1 MDENRILNKGR
12 LQMEFRKIKN
22 LRKEKKITL
31 TELGEKTGYSASFL
45 SQIERGTNRPSLEA
59 LRKIADALDV
69 TVASL
74 LANEAPQVI
83 QDEETSEN
91 GYKVIRN
98 SSGTIYNPWQTNST
112 YYDTLFNL
120 PVHTNNMVISKIY
133 IDAQSSSS
141 GRKIAHNLCE
151 INYVIK
157 GEATIELKDKV
168 LILQEGDAIFLE
180 AFTQH
185 NILNA
190 TENELMLFTLQ
201 F

>member
-1 MDENRILNKGR
+1 
-12 LQMEFRKIKN
+12 MEFKKIKQ

-31 TELGEKTGYSASFL
+31 TELGERTGYSASFL

-59 LRKIADALDV
+59 LRKIADVLGV
-69 TVASL
+69 TVATL
-74 LANEAPQVI
+74 LASEVPQVI
-83 QDEETSEN
+83 QDQETTAL

-98 SSGTIYNPWQTNST
+98 SSGSIYNPWQTNST

-141 GRKIAHNLCE
+141 GKKIAHNLCE
-151 INYVIK
+151 INYVLK
-157 GEATIELKDKV
+157 GEATVELKDE
-168 LILQEGDAIFLE
+168 ILTLYEGDAIFLE

-185 NILNA
+185 NVVNN
-190 TENELMLFTLQ
+190 TDDELMLFTLQ

>member
-1 MDENRILNKGR
+1 
-12 LQMEFRKIKN
+12 MEFKKIKQ

-45 SQIERGTNRPSLEA
+45 SQIERGANRPSLEA
-59 LRKIADALDV
+59 LRKIAEVLGV
-69 TVASL
+69 TVAAL
-74 LANEAPQVI
+74 LASEAPQVI
-83 QDEETSEN
+83 QDQETTTL

-98 SSGTIYNPWQTNST
+98 SSGSIYNPWQTNST

-141 GRKIAHNLCE
+141 GKKIAHNLCE
-151 INYVIK
+151 INYVLK
-157 GEATIELKDKV
+157 GQATVELKDET
-168 LILQEGDAIFLE
+168 LTLYEGDAIFLE

-185 NILNA
+185 NVVNN
-190 TENELMLFTLQ
+190 TDDELMLFTLQ

>member
-1 MDENRILNKGR
+1 
-12 LQMEFRKIKN
+12 MEFRKIKS

-31 TELGEKTGYSASFL
+31 TELGERTGYSASFL

-59 LRKIADALDV
+59 LRKIADSLDV

-83 QDEETSEN
+83 QDEETSAH

-98 SSGTIYNPWQTNST
+98 SSGKIYNPWQTNST

-157 GEATIELKDKV
+157 GEATIELQDEV
-168 LILQEGDAIFLE
+168 LILHEGDAIFLE

-185 NILNA
+185 NIINA
-190 TENELMLFTLQ
+190 TEKELMLFTLQ

>member
-1 MDENRILNKGR
+1 
-12 LQMEFRKIKN
+12 MEFRKIKN
-22 LRKEKKITL
+22 LRKEQRITL

-45 SQIERGTNRPSLEA
+45 SQIERGINRPSLEA
-59 LRKIADALDV
+59 LRKIADALGV

-74 LANEAPQVI
+74 LANEAPQVM
-83 QDEETSEN
+83 QDNEPSKN

-141 GRKIAHNLCE
+141 GKKIAHNLCE

-157 GEATIELKDKV
+157 GEATIELKDDV
-168 LILQEGDAIFLE
+168 LILHEGDAIFLE
-180 AFTQH
+180 AYTQH
-185 NILNA
+185 NIVNA
-190 TENELMLFTLQ
+190 TENELMLFTMQ

>member
-1 MDENRILNKGR
+1 
-12 LQMEFRKIKN
+12 MEFRKIKS

-31 TELGEKTGYSASFL
+31 TELGERTGYSASFL

-83 QDEETSEN
+83 QDEETSTH

-157 GEATIELKDKV
+157 GEATVELQDEV
-168 LILQEGDAIFLE
+168 LILHEGDAIFLE

-185 NILNA
+185 NIINA

>member
-1 MDENRILNKGR
+1 MNEKRTLNKGR
-12 LQMEFRKIKN
+12 LQMEFRKIKT

-59 LRKIADALDV
+59 LRKIADSLGV
-69 TVASL
+69 TVAYL

-83 QDEETSEN
+83 QDDETTEN

-98 SSGTIYNPWQTNST
+98 SSGTVYNPWQTNST

-151 INYVIK
+151 INYVLK
-157 GEATIELKDKV
+157 GEATIELKDEILV
-168 LILQEGDAIFLE
+168 LQEGDAIFLE
-180 AFTQH
+180 AFTPH

>member
-1 MDENRILNKGR
+1 MK
-12 LQMEFRKIKN
+12 FRKIKS

-83 QDEETSEN
+83 QGETSEN

-120 PVHTNNMVISKIY
+120 PVHTDNMVISKIY

-141 GRKIAHNLCE
+141 GKKIAHNLCE
-151 INYVIK
+151 INYVLK
-157 GEATIELKDKV
+157 GEATIELEHEV
-168 LILQEGDAIFLE
+168 LTLQKGDAIFLE
-180 AFTQH
+180 SFTQH
-185 NILNA
+185 NIINE

>member
-1 MDENRILNKGR
+1 
-12 LQMEFRKIKN
+12 MEFRKIKN

-45 SQIERGTNRPSLEA
+45 SQIERGINRPSLEA
-59 LRKIADALDV
+59 LRKIADALNV
-69 TVASL
+69 TVAYL

-83 QDEETSEN
+83 QHKDETNER

-120 PVHTNNMVISKIY
+120 PVHTDNMVISKIS

-141 GRKIAHNLCE
+141 GRQIAHNLCE
-151 INYVIK
+151 INYILK
-157 GEATIELKDKV
+157 GEATVELKDEV
-168 LILQEGDAIFLE
+168 LTLYEGDAIFLE

-185 NILNA
+185 NIVNE

>member
-1 MDENRILNKGR
+1 
-12 LQMEFRKIKN
+12 MEFREIKN

-45 SQIERGTNRPSLEA
+45 SQIERGANRPSLEA

-83 QDEETSEN
+83 QDDETTEK

-98 SSGTIYNPWQTNST
+98 TSNTKYNPWQTNST

-141 GRKIAHNLCE
+141 GKKIAHNLCE

-157 GEATIELKDKV
+157 GEATVELKDEV
-168 LILQEGDAIFLE
+168 LVLNEGDAIFLE

-185 NILNA
+185 NIMNT

>member
-1 MDENRILNKGR
+1 
-12 LQMEFRKIKN
+12 MEFRKIKN

-45 SQIERGTNRPSLEA
+45 SQIERGANRPSLEA
-59 LRKIADALDV
+59 LRKISDALDV

-83 QDEETSEN
+83 QDDETSEH

-151 INYVIK
+151 INYVLK
-157 GEATIELKDKV
+157 GEATVELKDEM
-168 LILQEGDAIFLE
+168 LILNEGDAIFLE

-185 NILNA
+185 NIINA
-190 TENELMLFTLQ
+190 TKNELMLFTLQ

>member
-1 MDENRILNKGR
+1 
-12 LQMEFRKIKN
+12 MEFRKIKQ

-59 LRKIADALDV
+59 LRKIADALNV

-74 LANEAPQVI
+74 LASEAPQVI
-83 QDEETSEN
+83 QDETTSEK

-120 PVHTNNMVISKIY
+120 PVHTDNMVISKIY

-151 INYVIK
+151 INYVLK
-157 GEATIELKDKV
+157 GEATIELKDEV
-168 LILQEGDAIFLE
+168 LQLNEGDAIFLE

-185 NILNA
+185 NIINA
-190 TENELMLFTLQ
+190 TEKELMLFTMQ

>member
-1 MDENRILNKGR
+1 MNEKRTLIKGR
-12 LQMEFRKIKN
+12 LQMEFRKIKT

-59 LRKIADALDV
+59 LRKIADSLGV
-69 TVASL
+69 TVAYL

-83 QDEETSEN
+83 EDDETTEN

-98 SSGTIYNPWQTNST
+98 SSNTVYNPWQTNST

-151 INYVIK
+151 INYVLK
-157 GEATIELKDKV
+157 GEATVELRDEV
-168 LILQEGDAIFLE
+168 LALQEGDAIFLE
-180 AFTQH
+180 AFTPH
-185 NILNA
+185 NILNT